1 MKKIS
6 LIGIGIVV
14 IVILTTYLNYIIY
27 NNHYNEKLLNIVN
40 QLIINNEEIDVK
52 DVASILKNPED
63 IDVNLLEQYGY
74 STQDVYFSNEMVEK
88 ISINVAMNILI
99 VVLVL
104 SSYKYIYGK
113 KRKSNL
119 KEINDIILLLED
131 INKGNF
137 DIEIEKYL
145 ETDFSKLRNTIYKTT
160 VLLKEQTEFLTND
173 RVLLKNNL
181 ADVSHQIRTPLT
193 SISLMLESIIDDKDM
208 DSSKKEEFLN
218 KIYNKIESVNYLVEV
233 LLKFSKFDAS
243 SIEFKQEDTSVYELL
258 ENIKG
263 SLEDLAREKNVNIKI
278 NVNENINIKCDRR
291 WQEEAIGN
299 IVKNAIDY
307 SSINGVVE
315 INVEDNNFYTKITVK
330 DNGQGMSK
338 EELIK
343 VFTRFY
349 KSENSKGF
357 GIGLN
362 LAKTIIE
369 KDNGEV
375 NVESEKGKYTMFTI
389 KYFKNLIEK

>member
-6 LIGIGIVV
+6 LIGIVVVV
-14 IVILTTYLNYIIY
+14 IVTLTTYLNYIIY

-40 QLIINNEEIDVK
+40 QLIINNEEIDVN

-119 KEINDIILLLED
+119 KEINDIILLLD
-131 INKGNF
+131 GINKGNF

-233 LLKFSKFDAS
+233 LLKLSKFDAS
-243 SIEFKQEDTSVYELL
+243 SIEFKQEYTSVYELL

-263 SLEDLAREKNVNIKI
+263 SLEDLAREKKVNIKI
-278 NVNENINIKCDRR
+278 NVNDNINIKCDRR

-315 INVEDNNFYTKITVK
+315 INVEDNNFYTKIIIK